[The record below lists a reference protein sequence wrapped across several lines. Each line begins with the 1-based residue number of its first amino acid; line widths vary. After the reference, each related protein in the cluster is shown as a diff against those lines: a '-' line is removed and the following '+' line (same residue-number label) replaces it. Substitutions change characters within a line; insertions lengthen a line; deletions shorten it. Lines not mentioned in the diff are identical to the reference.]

1 MQYDLRPV
9 RTRLLALAVLSVLA
23 SGPVRAQG
31 RPRVSAWSLR
41 LRNVAPGA
49 VTVDGALGEWRGVP
63 GTSLAGPGRIV
74 SGGAWSGPEDA
85 SANFAL
91 LDDRDHLVVGA
102 HVRDQR
108 FVRTARYGGGEDQL
122 VLTLVFPGGGG
133 PVELHLLPGAPGISA
148 RVRRGGQDVSG
159 AAAVEMA
166 RDGGWSAEFAIP
178 WRSLPEARAGRTGLR
193 AALAL
198 VDCDSEAR
206 LEAET
211 VLATARV
218 GRASS
223 TVPPLRIAAEEGMLN
238 SFRRDR
244 DLVGVSPS
252 FERTANVAGDA
263 APERIA
269 ILEQYVMAFG
279 PGIRGG
285 QSYVYRSLPVRAARD
300 VLGLE
305 ARDVGGDG
313 RAEIVVRWR
322 ETNAAGERELWGAF
336 GITSGDVPTVAPLLV
351 VETGKRVGERRLANE
366 VRVLGGGEIEQRP
379 GAVSGFDEA
388 SWAEA
393 PSQDAQPILLPWG
406 PLVSRRFRWDGEAFV
421 VGAEEPRPANAR
433 PRPGGAGARG
443 GQAAATPEPPAP
455 RAPTTDELLDAFR
468 AQVGLP
474 GARARFDEAGD
485 VADDRRPERVAVIDR
500 YIVVVGPGFLGGTR
514 WLYQE
519 LGAVSAADV
528 LSLELVDVTGDGK
541 KDVVLRTRQLGG
553 EVTRE
558 IQSIHTLVEGRL
570 VRLWSQEVVRQGAAG
585 QRVECTVRIVRR
597 GPRPAEL
604 EVRPGRA
611 TGWTQETWR
620 FGRDPTPPEP
630 LLLPWSG
637 VRRRL
642 YRYVEGTFRAVD

>member
-9 RTRLLALAVLSVLA
+9 RSCLPLYALMACLVPSAALAQR
-23 SGPVRAQG
+23 G
-31 RPRVSAWSLR
+31 PRVTAWSLR
-41 LRNVAPGA
+41 LRDVAPGA
-49 VTVDGALGEWRGVP
+49 VTVDGSLGEWRGIP
-63 GTSLAGPGRIV
+63 GTSLGTRGRIV
-74 SGGAWSGPEDA
+74 AGGGWSGPEDA

-91 LDDRDHLVVGA
+91 LDDRANLIVGV

-108 FVRTARYGGGEDQL
+108 FVRTARYGAGEDQL
-122 VLTLVFPGGGG
+122 VLTLAFPGGGA
-133 PVELHLLPGAPGISA
+133 PVELRLLPGGPGVA
-148 RVRRGGQDVSG
+148 AKVRRSGQDVAG

-193 AALAL
+193 AALSL

-206 LEAET
+206 LEVET

-218 GRASS
+218 GRSSS
-223 TVPPLRIAAEEGMLN
+223 TVPAVRIAAEEGMLN

-244 DLVGVSPS
+244 DLVGVTPS
-252 FERTANVAGDA
+252 FERTADVAGDR

-269 ILEQYVMAFG
+269 VVEQYVMAFG

-305 ARDVGGDG
+305 ARDVSGDG
-313 RAEIVVRWR
+313 KAEIVLRWR

-351 VETGKRVGERRLANE
+351 VETGKRVGDRRLANE
-366 VRVLGGGEIEQRP
+366 VRVVGGGEIEQRP
-379 GAVSGFDEA
+379 GAVTGFDEA
-388 SWAEA
+388 SYVEA
-393 PSQDAQPILLPWG
+393 PARDAQPILLPWG
-406 PLVSRRFRWDGEAFV
+406 PIASRRFRWDGASFV
-421 VGAEEPRPANAR
+421 VGAEEPRAPTRRPNGGAR
-433 PRPGGAGARG
+433 PPAGGT
-443 GQAAATPEPPAP
+443 ATAPPPPP
-455 RAPTTDELLDAFR
+455 RAPSNEELLDAFR
-468 AQVGLP
+468 AQVGLA
-474 GARARFDEAGD
+474 GARARFDESGD
-485 VADDRRPERVAVIDR
+485 VGEDRRPERVAVIDR
-500 YIVVVGPGFLGGTR
+500 YIVIVGPGFLGGTR

-519 LGAVSAADV
+519 LGVVSAADV
-528 LSLELVDVTGDGK
+528 LSLQLDDVTGDGK
-541 KDVVLRTRQLGG
+541 KDVVLRTRQLGA

-558 IQSIHTLVEGRL
+558 IQSIHALVEGRL
-570 VRLWSQEVVRQGAAG
+570 VRLWSQEVLRTGAAG
-585 QRVECTVRIVRR
+585 QRVECTVRIVRHGR
-597 GPRPAEL
+597 RPADL

-611 TGWTQETWR
+611 TGWTEATWR

-637 VRRRL
+637 VARRV
-642 YRYVEGTFRAVD
+642 YRFTDGTFRAAE